1 MSIKTFVVV
10 AGYWSTN
17 IGNSFFQLGAEF
29 MLRQAFP
36 NDRVVLLSD
45 QPGYWDVNIG
55 NPPNSLDYLAHIDM
69 DYLVIQGPYLRPEY
83 PKIWEQTLRK
93 LKERGIKIIVLSA
106 GMMDYSQ
113 KMQEQAR
120 EWLTEIPPYVF
131 ITRDTETYK
140 FFGDLATHAMD
151 GVDVATFV
159 SDLHHPLST
168 TLPPYIIFNFDQI
181 PEPTVAIDNGTTV
194 KKNEEVIQL
203 NNLALKFRFASR
215 ELNLARRYKFYLF
228 LRSLLPMRPS
238 LQESIADHIIVRTDH
253 RFNPMLLQKSYAAPN
268 SFTSD
273 IPHTYLNLYANTE
286 ATFSNR
292 VHACVATLAYGKPA
306 KLFSNSPRAYL
317 LDRLGA
323 VNIRKELIKIDTAW
337 LKQEKS
343 AMIDFLRQVV
353 N

>member
-1 MSIKTFVVV
+1 MKTFVVV

-17 IGNSFFQLGAEF
+17 IGNGFFQLGAEF
-29 MLRQAFP
+29 ILRQAFP

-45 QPGYWDVNIG
+45 QAGYWNVRLG
-55 NPPNSLDYLAHIDM
+55 NPPNSLDYLDYIEM

-83 PKIWEQTLRK
+83 PTIWAKTLRK

-113 KMQEQAR
+113 QMVEKAR
-120 EWLTEIPPYVF
+120 QWLLEIPPYVF
-131 ITRDTETYK
+131 ITRDSETYK
-140 FFGDLATHAMD
+140 LFGDLATYAMD
-151 GVDVATFV
+151 GVDIATFV
-159 SDLHHPLST
+159 SDIHPPLST

-181 PEPTVAIDNGTTV
+181 PEPNVTLDDGISL
-194 KKNEEVIQL
+194 KKNEELIQF
-203 NNLALKFRFASR
+203 NDIALKFCFPSI
-215 ELNLARRYKFYLF
+215 ELTMARRYKSYLF
-228 LRSLLPMRPS
+228 LRSLLPIQPS
-238 LQESIADHIIVRTDH
+238 LPESIAAKLIIRTDH
-253 RFNPMLLQKSYAAPN
+253 RFNPMLIRKSYAAPN
-268 SFTSD
+268 SFVSD

-292 VHACVATLAYGKPA
+292 VHACVATLAYGNQA
-306 KLFSNSPRAYL
+306 KLFSTSPRAYL

-323 VNIRKELIKIDTAW
+323 TNIRNKLSKIDNAW
-337 LKQEKS
+337 LKSEKS